1 MNKKLNIKVQ
11 KLSEKGIIPTKGS
24 EYCAGY
30 DLYSSEDTILLVGE
44 RKLIKTNIS
53 IKIPEGYYGRIAPRS
68 GLALKRG
75 IMVMAGIID
84 SDYTGEIGVILFNS
98 SFSFEQ
104 RSLPDG
110 FNDDWSNVCTLFNNR
125 FIIKTG
131 DRIEQLIIEKHY
143 DIDFEIVDKL
153 PRTERNN
160 SGFGHS
166 GI

>member
-1 MNKKLNIKVQ
+1 
-11 KLSEKGIIPTKGS
+11 
-24 EYCAGY
+24 
-30 DLYSSEDTILLVGE
+30 
-44 RKLIKTNIS
+44 
-53 IKIPEGYYGRIAPRS
+53 
-68 GLALKRG
+68 
-75 IMVMAGIID
+75 MAGIID

-131 DRIEQLIIEKHY
+131 DRIAQLIIEQHY